1 LAFSGEICFDPATIK
16 YTLKALLSILFAGL
30 VGACGAL
37 PGESPPYDTVAPNK
51 ARLLITAPALA
62 GVRAVHLKAVRGQ
75 AGYRVERARW
85 DTGAGGRAEL
95 MLIEALNPKGLDLPD
110 DPRDELINFTSLID
124 LKASF
129 GELYQSDT
137 GMGPAVWRRFVAG
150 DRTCVIFSQ
159 RWDDGPKTPVIR
171 TLFGYYCAA
180 PGGTFTLQDA
190 QSLLQSV
197 YITAG

>member
-1 LAFSGEICFDPATIK
+1 MAFSGEICFDPATIK

-129 GELYQSDT
+129 GKLYQSDT
-137 GMGPAVWRRFVAG
+137 GMGPAV
-150 DRTCVIFSQ
+150 
-159 RWDDGPKTPVIR
+159 
-171 TLFGYYCAA
+171 
-180 PGGTFTLQDA
+180 
-190 QSLLQSV
+190 
-197 YITAG
+197 

>member
-1 LAFSGEICFDPATIK
+1 MK

-30 VGACGAL
+30 VGAM

-51 ARLLITAPALA
+51 ARMLFTAPALA